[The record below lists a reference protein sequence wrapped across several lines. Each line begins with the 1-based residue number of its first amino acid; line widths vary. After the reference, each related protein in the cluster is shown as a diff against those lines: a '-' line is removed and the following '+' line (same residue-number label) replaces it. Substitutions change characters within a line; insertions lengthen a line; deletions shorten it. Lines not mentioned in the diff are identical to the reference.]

1 VSKILQVA
9 WREFTATVVTK
20 GFIIGVLITPA
31 MMAVMIF
38 VFPAL
43 INEKPPN
50 IDGELALIDRT
61 GQISAGVEAY
71 LAPEAIARRW
81 DDTLEEVMQEAPEAV
96 RGLAKAAQAH
106 PVADAAMQDAL
117 TTVPTIRV
125 RSLPDL
131 ADVEDEKK
139 LLHEGSVEAGGRMA
153 IAVVHADA
161 VEKAPGEDRYGKF
174 DLFVRENLDDRIEDE
189 IQAAIKD
196 SIIAARVDAKGLD
209 REEIEALTRVGR
221 VRSTTVTDGG
231 EQETNE
237 ALNFI
242 RPMGFMILLLV
253 SVMTSGQQI
262 MTTTI
267 EEKSSRV
274 VEVLLSA
281 VSPIQLMTG
290 KIVGQMVVG
299 FVILGLYA
307 GMGIAAL
314 VSFAL
319 FGLVDPWLF
328 FYLII
333 FYVIAYFIMGSLM
346 AAIGAAVN
354 ELREAQTMMMPVM
367 LTVMVPWLLWLPIT
381 RDPNSTFATVI
392 SFVPP
397 INTFTML
404 LRMTSTNPPPLWQVW
419 ISILIGVASVYAA
432 LWFAAKVF
440 RVGLLMFGKPPSFG
454 TLIKWVRM
462 A

>member
-1 VSKILQVA
+1 VRKILLVA
-9 WREFTATVVTK
+9 WREFAATVVTK

-43 INEKPPN
+43 INEKPPS
-50 IDGELALIDRT
+50 IEGELALIDRT
-61 GQISAGVEAY
+61 GQIAAGVEVY

-81 DDTLEEVMQEAPEAV
+81 DDTLEEAMQEAPESV
-96 RGLAKAAQAH
+96 RGLAKVAGAH
-106 PVADAAMQDAL
+106 PAADAAMQMQAAL
-117 TTVPTIRV
+117 RTVPTIHV
-125 RSLPDL
+125 RALPDL
-131 ADVEDEKK
+131 ADVEDEKQ
-139 LLHEGSVEAGGRMA
+139 LLHKGSVEGGGRL
-153 IAVVHADA
+153 AVALVHADA
-161 VEKAPGEDRYGKF
+161 VEQAPGAEKYGRF
-174 DLFVRENLDDRIEDE
+174 DLFVREKLDDRIEDE

-196 SIIAARVDAKGLD
+196 SIIAARIDAKGLD
-209 REEIEALTRVGR
+209 RAEIEALTRVGR
-221 VRSTTVTDGG
+221 VRSTTVTDAG

-242 RPMGFMILLLV
+242 LPMGFMGLLLV
-253 SVMTSGQQI
+253 SVMISGQQI

-290 KIVGQMVVG
+290 KIVGQMAVG

-307 GMGIAAL
+307 GMGIAVL

-333 FYVIAYFIMGSLM
+333 FYVIAYYIMGTLM

-367 LTVMVPWLLWLPIT
+367 LTLMAPWLLWMPIA
-381 RDPNSTFATVI
+381 RDPNSTFAHVHHAAAHD
-392 SFVPP
+392 VDHP
-397 INTFTML
+397 
-404 LRMTSTNPPPLWQVW
+404 
-419 ISILIGVASVYAA
+419 AA
-432 LWFAAKVF
+432 LVA
-440 RVGLLMFGKPPSFG
+440 GLDLDPDRRCVRLRGAVVRGQGVPSRSVD
-454 TLIKWVRM
+454 VRQ
-462 A
+462 AS

>member
-1 VSKILQVA
+1 MSKIFQVA

-31 MMAVMIF
+31 IMAVMIF

-43 INEKPPN
+43 INDKPPN
-50 IDGELALIDRT
+50 IEGELALIDRT
-61 GQISAGVEAY
+61 GEIAAGVRTY

-81 DDTLEEVMQEAPEAV
+81 DDTLEDVMQDAPEAM
-96 RGLAKAAQAH
+96 RGMAKVAQAN
-106 PVADAAMQDAL
+106 PVADAAMQAAI
-117 TTVPTIRV
+117 TTVPTIHV

-139 LLHEGSVEAGGRMA
+139 LLHEGSAEAGGRLA

-161 VEKAPGEDRYGKF
+161 VEKAPGDEKYGRF
-174 DLFVRENLDDRIEDE
+174 DLFVREKLDDRIEDE

-196 SIIAARVDAKGLD
+196 SIIAARVDAQGLD
-209 REEIEALTRVGR
+209 REKIEALTRVGL

-237 ALNFI
+237 ALNFLL
-242 RPMGFMILLLV
+242 PMGFMILLLV

-319 FGLVDPWLF
+319 LGLVDPWLF

-404 LRMTSTNPPPLWQVW
+404 LRMTSTNPPPWWQVW